1 MMKNLDKFKKDY
13 FDSNKELPKSRF
25 YDNSHRTLKNQSPYD
40 LIANYS
46 EKEQQMLINWCKENF
61 TPIKKRK
68 LCTYHLKH
76 WAEHCLTQY
85 GLSYVSTGAIKG
97 ALLLSGFDLDPDEFN
112 AYVNIG
118 SAYSIEK
125 KVHLKYGVGIYVN
138 DHCPKANKGYRSVST
153 KNYAGV
159 ISKEDLEKSIK
170 DEKQD

>member
-1 MMKNLDKFKKDY
+1 MKNLDEFKKDY

-25 YDNSHRTLKNQSPYD
+25 HDCSHGKFQNQSPYD

-46 EKEQQMLINWCKENF
+46 REEQQMLINWCKDNF
-61 TPIKKRK
+61 TPIKTRR
-68 LCTYHLKH
+68 LCTYSLKH

-97 ALLLSGFDLDPDEFN
+97 ALLLSGFDLDPYEFN

-118 SAYSIEK
+118 AAYYIKK

-138 DHCPKANKGYRSVST
+138 DHRPEVNQGYRSLGEY
-153 KNYAGV
+153 KL
-159 ISKEDLEKSIK
+159 KENKYDF
-170 DEKQD
+170 